1 MESFYKKMG
10 IIIGFLI
17 MMLCIEQFI
26 SDKAGEKMA
35 LLILFTM
42 IILNAD
48 TFSSAMSNLFKSKE
62 KEEKEEKPVAGGGV
76 GGGGSGSW

>member
-17 MMLCIEQFI
+17 MMICIQTFI

-42 IILNAD
+42 IILNAEK
-48 TFSSAMSNLFKSKE
+48 FSDAMKNVFTSKE
-62 KEEKEEKPVAGGGV
+62 KEE
-76 GGGGSGSW
+76 

>member
-17 MMLCIEQFI
+17 MMLCIQTFI

-42 IILNAD
+42 VILNAD
-48 TFSSAMSNLFKSKE
+48 KFSNKMKNLFSSKE
-62 KEEKEEKPVAGGGV
+62 
-76 GGGGSGSW
+76 

>member
-17 MMLCIEQFI
+17 MMICIQTFI

-42 IILNAD
+42 VILNAD
-48 TFSSAMSNLFKSKE
+48 KFSNKMKNLFSS
-62 KEEKEEKPVAGGGV
+62 KEE
-76 GGGGSGSW
+76 

>member
-17 MMLCIEQFI
+17 MMICIQTFI

-42 IILNAD
+42 VILNAEK
-48 TFSSAMSNLFKSKE
+48 FSNAMKNAFTSKE
-62 KEEKEEKPVAGGGV
+62 KEE
-76 GGGGSGSW
+76 

>member
-17 MMLCIEQFI
+17 MMFCIQNFI

-42 IILNAD
+42 IILNAEK
-48 TFSSAMSNLFKSKE
+48 FSNAMSNLFKSKE
-62 KEEKEEKPVAGGGV
+62 E
-76 GGGGSGSW
+76 